1 MVIQVKPKIHPSSI
15 VKTASFFQIP
25 YQFFKK
31 IPDLCFVK
39 TLRLLILFCFV
50 TILPLFGSA
59 PIPTEKTTFQWKW
72 KENQVLELNEY
83 HDVFFR
89 VGTKT
94 VEREDKNRVV
104 MKPKK
109 CSSDSCLVNAFFD
122 TYIRYGKTSGPFWKD
137 KEFLSD
143 FTLFRNGRY
152 EVPNEFIMPNLRSF
166 PSFPD
171 TPVSVSDV
179 WKLPAE
185 ESFDFSAERIRVKVL
200 PEYTFQ
206 GIAPWSEGNY
216 KGNCEKITYTYPIFY
231 NKPEGE
237 KMVPNVPYKIFGFAS
252 GTVFFNANRG
262 VPEFKEVKLSY
273 TFIYPNGTVQ
283 EANFHIKGVYFLRNQ
298 VNAKDKEAIKED
310 ILEDLIVGYTG
321 NPNQTGEW
329 ANGKPIDPKT
339 TKPITLPNKNL
350 NGENL
355 GRITDTGEIPSPEK
369 TTDPAKL
376 PVTVRTSDDGIVF
389 SLDSILFDF
398 NDSKLKPDAETAVAK
413 IAEILKKYPDREIR
427 VSGHTDNIGKKEYNQ
442 KLSEERAKSVLHSLV
457 DNHKMDEK
465 HISFKGYADDIPIV
479 ANDTEENR
487 HKNRRVEITLV
498 LD

>member
-1 MVIQVKPKIHPSSI
+1 M
-15 VKTASFFQIP
+15 KTKMRS
-25 YQFFKK
+25 
-31 IPDLCFVK
+31 
-39 TLRLLILFCFV
+39 LLLCFV
-50 TILPLFGSA
+50 TILPLLELFANPSG
-59 PIPTEKTTFQWKW
+59 KTHFQWKW
-72 KENQVLELNEY
+72 TTNQVLELNEY
-83 HDVFFR
+83 HDVLFR

-104 MKPKK
+104 MKTRQ
-109 CSSDSCLVNAFFD
+109 CSQDSCLVNAWFD
-122 TYIRYGKTSGPFWKD
+122 TYMRYGKTSGPFWKD
-137 KEFLSD
+137 KEFVSD

-171 TPVSVSDV
+171 SPLSVSDV

-185 ESFDFSAERIRVKVL
+185 ESFDFSTERIRVKVT

-206 GIAPWSEGNY
+206 GIFPWKEGNY
-216 KGNCEKITYTYPIFY
+216 SGNCEKITYTYPIFY
-231 NKPEGE
+231 SKPESE
-237 KMVPNVPYKIFGFAS
+237 KMAPNVPYKIFGFAT
-252 GTVFFNANRG
+252 GTVFFNAEKG
-262 VPEFKEVKLSY
+262 VPEFKEVKLTY

-283 EANFHIKGVYFLRNQ
+283 EANFHVKGVYFLRNQ
-298 VNAKDKEAIKED
+298 VNAKDKESIRED
-310 ILEDLIVGYTG
+310 ILNDLIVGYTRDG
-321 NPNQTGEW
+321 LPNGKRIQKRQRPGLGDPNQNLEGRLPPQSTEIPEMTDGVTHPNVKEKPDP
-329 ANGKPIDPKT
+329 NSPIDD
-339 TKPITLPNKNL
+339 PNQIA
-350 NGENL
+350 EQ
-355 GRITDTGEIPSPEK
+355 
-369 TTDPAKL
+369 L
-376 PVTVRTSDDGIVF
+376 PVKVRTTEDGIVF

-398 NDSKLKPDAETAVAK
+398 NDSKLKVDAESAVAK

-465 HISFKGYADDIPIV
+465 HISFRGYADEFPV
-479 ANDTEENR
+479 APNDSEENR

>member
-1 MVIQVKPKIHPSSI
+1 MVIQVKPKINPSSI
-15 VKTASFFQIP
+15 AKTASFFHFP

-31 IPDLCFVK
+31 YPDLCFVK
-39 TLRLLILFCFV
+39 PTYRWILLCFV
-50 TILPLFGSA
+50 IFLTLEGST
-59 PIPTEKTTFQWKW
+59 PVPSGKTTFQWKW

-89 VGTKT
+89 VGAKT

-109 CSSDSCLVNAFFD
+109 CSSDSCLVNAWFD

-137 KEFLSD
+137 KEFTSD
-143 FTLFRNGRY
+143 FTLFQNGRY

-185 ESFDFSAERIRVKVL
+185 ESFDFNSERIRVKVI

-206 GIAPWSEGNY
+206 GIFPWSDGNY

-231 NKPEGE
+231 TKPEGE

-252 GTVFFNANRG
+252 GTVFFNAARG

-283 EANFHIKGVYFLRNQ
+283 EANFHIKGIYFLRNQ
-298 VNAKDKEAIKED
+298 VNTKDKEAIRED
-310 ILEDLIVGYTG
+310 ILDDLIVGNTG
-321 NPNQTGEW
+321 DPNGSRL
-329 ANGKPIDPKT
+329 GDL
-339 TKPITLPNKNL
+339 TKDTNKEKEPNEK
-350 NGENL
+350 NL
-355 GRITDTGEIPSPEK
+355 GRITDTGEKPSPEK
-369 TTDPAKL
+369 DSLLDKL
-376 PVTVRTSDDGIVF
+376 PISVRTSDDGIVF

-427 VSGHTDNIGKKEYNQ
+427 VSGHTDNIGKKEYNR
-442 KLSEERAKSVLHSLV
+442 KLSEDRAKSVLHSLV

-465 HISFKGYADDIPIV
+465 HISFKGYADELPIV
-479 ANDTEENR
+479 PNDSEENR

>member
-1 MVIQVKPKIHPSSI
+1 M
-15 VKTASFFQIP
+15 KTKVHS
-25 YQFFKK
+25 
-31 IPDLCFVK
+31 
-39 TLRLLILFCFV
+39 LLICFV
-50 TILPLFGSA
+50 TILPFLDLFAG
-59 PIPTEKTTFQWKW
+59 PPEKTQFQWKW
-72 KENQVLELNEY
+72 TNNQVLELNEY

-104 MKPKK
+104 MKTKQ
-109 CSSDSCLVNAFFD
+109 CSQDSCLVNAWFD
-122 TYIRYGKTSGPFWKD
+122 TYLRYGKTSGPFWKD

-143 FTLFRNGRY
+143 FTIFRNGRY

-166 PSFPD
+166 PSFPENA
-171 TPVSVSDV
+171 VSVSDV

-185 ESFDFSAERIRVKVL
+185 ESFDFSSERIRVKVT

-206 GIAPWSEGNY
+206 GIFPWKEGNY
-216 KGNCEKITYTYPIFY
+216 SGNCEKITYTYPIFY
-231 NKPEGE
+231 TKAESE
-237 KMVPNVPYKIFGFAS
+237 RMAPNVPYKIFGFAT
-252 GTVFFNANRG
+252 GTVFFNATKG

-298 VNAKDKEAIKED
+298 VNAKDKESIRED
-310 ILEDLIVGYTG
+310 ILNDLIVGYTKDG
-321 NPNQTGEW
+321 LPNGLRITPSYRPG
-329 ANGKPIDPKT
+329 NGKPNANPNGIGEPT
-339 TKPITLPNKNL
+339 GTLITNQNPDLNSPSKLIPDGEDPNKIA
-350 NGENL
+350 EQ
-355 GRITDTGEIPSPEK
+355 
-369 TTDPAKL
+369 L
-376 PVTVRTSDDGIVF
+376 PVKVRTSEDGIVF

-398 NDSKLKPDAETAVAK
+398 NDSKLKPDAESAVAK

-457 DNHKMDEK
+457 DNYKMDEK
-465 HISFKGYADDIPIV
+465 QISFRGYADDLPV
-479 ANDTEENR
+479 APNDTEENR

>member
-1 MVIQVKPKIHPSSI
+1 MVIQVKPKNHPSSI
-15 VKTASFFQIP
+15 VKTASFFHFH

-31 IPDLCFVK
+31 IPDLCSVK
-39 TLRLLILFCFV
+39 TLRRLLILCFV
-50 TILPLFGSA
+50 IILPLIGSA
-59 PIPTEKTTFQWKW
+59 PVPPGKTTFQWKW

-89 VGTKT
+89 VGAKT

-109 CSSDSCLVNAFFD
+109 CSSDSCLVNAWFD

-137 KEFLSD
+137 KEFESD

-166 PSFPD
+166 PSFPEEA
-171 TPVSVSDV
+171 VSVSDV

-185 ESFDFSAERIRVKVL
+185 ESFDFNAERIRVKVI
-200 PEYTFQ
+200 PEYTYQ

-231 NKPEGE
+231 NKPETE

-252 GTVFFNANRG
+252 GTVFFNATKG

-283 EANFHIKGVYFLRNQ
+283 EANFHIKGIYFLRNQ
-298 VNAKDKEAIKED
+298 VNAKDKESIRED
-310 ILEDLIVGYTG
+310 ILGDLIVGYTG
-321 NPNQTGEW
+321 DQKATKIGEPTK
-329 ANGKPIDPKT
+329 GKEPT
-339 TKPITLPNKNL
+339 
-350 NGENL
+350 GENL
-355 GRITDTGEIPSPEK
+355 GRITDTGEVPIPEK
-369 TTDPAKL
+369 HSLPEKL
-376 PVTVRTSDDGIVF
+376 PISVRTSEDGIVF

-442 KLSEERAKSVLHSLV
+442 KLSEDRAKAVLHSLV
-457 DNHKMDEK
+457 DNYKMDEK
-465 HISFKGYADDIPIV
+465 HVSFKGYADDVPIV
-479 ANDTEENR
+479 PNDNEENR

>member
-1 MVIQVKPKIHPSSI
+1 M
-15 VKTASFFQIP
+15 KTKVHS
-25 YQFFKK
+25 
-31 IPDLCFVK
+31 
-39 TLRLLILFCFV
+39 LLICFV
-50 TILPLFGSA
+50 TILPFLDLFAG
-59 PIPTEKTTFQWKW
+59 PPEKTQFQWKW
-72 KENQVLELNEY
+72 TNNQVLELNEY

-104 MKPKK
+104 MKTKQ
-109 CSSDSCLVNAFFD
+109 CSQDSCLVNAWFD
-122 TYIRYGKTSGPFWKD
+122 TYLRYGKTSGPFWKD

-143 FTLFRNGRY
+143 FTIFRNGRY

-166 PSFPD
+166 PSFPENA
-171 TPVSVSDV
+171 VSVSDV

-185 ESFDFSAERIRVKVL
+185 ESFDFSSERIRVKVT

-206 GIAPWSEGNY
+206 GIFPWKEGNY
-216 KGNCEKITYTYPIFY
+216 SGNCEKITYTYPIFY
-231 NKPEGE
+231 TKAESE
-237 KMVPNVPYKIFGFAS
+237 RMAPNVPYKIFGFAT
-252 GTVFFNANRG
+252 GTVFFNATKG

-298 VNAKDKEAIKED
+298 VNAKDKESIRED
-310 ILEDLIVGYTG
+310 ILNDLIVGYTKDG
-321 NPNQTGEW
+321 LPNGLRITPSYRPG
-329 ANGKPIDPKT
+329 NGKPNANANGIGEPT
-339 TKPITLPNKNL
+339 GTLITDQNPDLNSPSKLIPDGEDPNKIA
-350 NGENL
+350 EQ
-355 GRITDTGEIPSPEK
+355 
-369 TTDPAKL
+369 L
-376 PVTVRTSDDGIVF
+376 PVKVRTSEDGIVF

-398 NDSKLKPDAETAVAK
+398 NDSKLKPDAESAVAK

-457 DNHKMDEK
+457 DNYKMDEK
-465 HISFKGYADDIPIV
+465 QISFRGYADDLPV
-479 ANDTEENR
+479 APNDTEENR

>member
-1 MVIQVKPKIHPSSI
+1 M
-15 VKTASFFQIP
+15 TFR
-25 YQFFKK
+25 
-31 IPDLCFVK
+31 
-39 TLRLLILFCFV
+39 RLVFYSFV
-50 TILPLFGSA
+50 TILPMAMASA
-59 PIPTEKTTFQWKW
+59 DPQSKTSFQWKW

-109 CSSDSCLVNAFFD
+109 CSTDSCLVNAWFD
-122 TYIRYGKTSGPFWKD
+122 TYLRYGKTSGPFWKD

-171 TPVSVSDV
+171 TAVSVSDV

-185 ESFDFSAERIRVKVL
+185 ESFDFNSERIRVKVV

-206 GIAPWSEGNY
+206 GIFPWSEGNY

-231 NKPEGE
+231 NKPDGE

-252 GTVFFNANRG
+252 GTVFFNASRG

-298 VNAKDKEAIKED
+298 INAKDKESIRED

-321 NPNQTGEW
+321 DLNGTKIGDPSKDKT
-329 ANGKPIDPKT
+329 NGK
-339 TKPITLPNKNL
+339 LPNE
-350 NGENL
+350 ENL

-369 TTDPAKL
+369 KTDPKNL
-376 PVTVRTSDDGIVF
+376 PVSVRTSEDGIVF

-398 NDSKLKPDAETAVAK
+398 NDSKLKPEAETAVTK

-442 KLSEERAKSVLHSLV
+442 KLSEDRAKSVLHSLV
-457 DNHKMDEK
+457 DLHKMDEK
-465 HISFKGYADDIPIV
+465 HISFKGYADEVPIV
-479 ANDTEENR
+479 SNDTEENR
-487 HKNRRVEITLV
+487 HKNRRVEIILV

>member
-1 MVIQVKPKIHPSSI
+1 M
-15 VKTASFFQIP
+15 KTKAHSF
-25 YQFFKK
+25 
-31 IPDLCFVK
+31 
-39 TLRLLILFCFV
+39 LICIV
-50 TILPLFGSA
+50 TILPVLDLIAG
-59 PIPTEKTTFQWKW
+59 PTLKTQFQWKW
-72 KENQVLELNEY
+72 TNNQVLELNEY

-104 MKPKK
+104 MKTKQ
-109 CSSDSCLVNAFFD
+109 CSQDSCLVNAWFD
-122 TYIRYGKTSGPFWKD
+122 TYMRYGKTSGPFWKD

-152 EVPNEFIMPNLRSF
+152 EVPNEFTMPNLRSF
-166 PSFPD
+166 PSFPE
-171 TPVSVSDV
+171 TPVAVSDV

-185 ESFDFSAERIRVKVL
+185 ESFDFNSERIRVKVT

-206 GIAPWSEGNY
+206 GIFPWKEGNY
-216 KGNCEKITYTYPIFY
+216 SGTCEKITYTYPIFY
-231 NKPEGE
+231 NKPETE
-237 KMVPNVPYKIFGFAS
+237 KMAPNVPYKIFGFAN
-252 GTVFFNANRG
+252 GTVFFNAERG

-298 VNAKDKEAIKED
+298 VNAKDKESIRED
-310 ILEDLIVGYTG
+310 ILNDLIVGYTRDG
-321 NPNQTGEW
+321 LPNGLRIGPGVRPGYENPKTSSLGSPNRESNPNLMADPTGKLTTNE
-329 ANGKPIDPKT
+329 NPDPNVIS
-339 TKPITLPNKNL
+339 PLD
-350 NGENL
+350 GE
-355 GRITDTGEIPSPEK
+355 EK
-369 TTDPAKL
+369 DKIADQL
-376 PVTVRTSDDGIVF
+376 PVKVRSTEDGIVF

-398 NDSKLKPDAETAVAK
+398 NDSKLKPDAESAVAK

-465 HISFKGYADDIPIV
+465 HISFRGYADDLPV
-479 ANDTEENR
+479 APNDSEENR

>member
-1 MVIQVKPKIHPSSI
+1 MVIQVKPKINPSSI
-15 VKTASFFQIP
+15 AKTASFFSFSS
-25 YQFFKK
+25 QFFKK
-31 IPDLCFVK
+31 YPDLFNVK
-39 TLRLLILFCFV
+39 TIRRLVFCFV
-50 TILPLFGSA
+50 IFLPFVTSTAKETG
-59 PIPTEKTTFQWKW
+59 KTTFQWKW

-143 FTLFRNGRY
+143 FTLFRNGKY

-171 TPVSVSDV
+171 TPVSVSDI

-206 GIAPWSEGNY
+206 GIHPWSEGNY

-231 NKPEGE
+231 TKPEGE

-252 GTVFFNANRG
+252 GTVFFNASRG

-283 EANFHIKGVYFLRNQ
+283 EANFHIKGIYFLRNQ
-298 VNAKDKEAIKED
+298 VNAKDKETIRED
-310 ILEDLIVGYTG
+310 ILEDLIVGYSG
-321 NPNQTGEW
+321 VPNNAKLGDHNRVPT
-329 ANGKPIDPKT
+329 NGKEP
-339 TKPITLPNKNL
+339 
-350 NGENL
+350 NGENI
-355 GRITDTGEIPSPEK
+355 GRITDTGEVPTPDKNTAPENQ
-369 TTDPAKL
+369 DVQGKL
-376 PVTVRTSDDGIVF
+376 PITVRTSEDGIVF

-442 KLSEERAKSVLHSLV
+442 KLSEDRAKSVLHSLV
-457 DNHKMDEK
+457 DNYKMDEK
-465 HISFKGYADDIPIV
+465 HISFKGYADDVPMV
-479 ANDTEENR
+479 PNDTEENR

>member
-1 MVIQVKPKIHPSSI
+1 MVIQVKPKNHPSSI
-15 VKTASFFQIP
+15 VKTASFFHFP

-31 IPDLCFVK
+31 IPDLCSVK
-39 TLRLLILFCFV
+39 TLRRLLILCFV
-50 TILPLFGSA
+50 IILPLIGSA
-59 PIPTEKTTFQWKW
+59 PVPPGKTTFQWKW

-89 VGTKT
+89 VGAKT

-109 CSSDSCLVNAFFD
+109 CSSDSCLVNAWFD

-137 KEFLSD
+137 KEFESD

-166 PSFPD
+166 PSFPEEA
-171 TPVSVSDV
+171 VSVSDV

-185 ESFDFSAERIRVKVL
+185 ESFDFNAERIRVKVV
-200 PEYTFQ
+200 PEYTYQ

-231 NKPEGE
+231 NKPETE

-252 GTVFFNANRG
+252 GTVFFNATRG

-283 EANFHIKGVYFLRNQ
+283 EANFHIKGIYFLRNQ
-298 VNAKDKEAIKED
+298 VNAKDKESIRED
-310 ILEDLIVGYTG
+310 ILGDLIVGYTG
-321 NPNQTGEW
+321 DQKATKIGEPTK
-329 ANGKPIDPKT
+329 GKEPT
-339 TKPITLPNKNL
+339 
-350 NGENL
+350 GENL
-355 GRITDTGEIPSPEK
+355 GRITDTGEVPVPEK
-369 TTDPAKL
+369 QPVPEKL
-376 PVTVRTSDDGIVF
+376 PISVRTSEDGIVF

-442 KLSEERAKSVLHSLV
+442 KLSEDRAKAVLHSLV
-457 DNHKMDEK
+457 DNYKMDEK
-465 HISFKGYADDIPIV
+465 HVSFKGYADDVPIV
-479 ANDTEENR
+479 PNDNEENR

>member
-1 MVIQVKPKIHPSSI
+1 MVIQVKPKINPSSI
-15 VKTASFFQIP
+15 AKTCSFFPFP

-31 IPDLCFVK
+31 IPDHCNVK
-39 TLRLLILFCFV
+39 TLRRLVFCFV
-50 TILPLFGSA
+50 IFLPFVASTPL
-59 PIPTEKTTFQWKW
+59 PTGKTTFQWKW

-152 EVPNEFIMPNLRSF
+152 EVPNDFIMPNLRSF

-185 ESFDFSAERIRVKVL
+185 ESFDFSADRIRVKVL

-206 GIAPWSEGNY
+206 GIHPWSEGNY

-231 NKPEGE
+231 TKPDGE

-252 GTVFFNANRG
+252 GTVFFNAARG

-283 EANFHIKGVYFLRNQ
+283 EANFHIKGIYFLRNQ
-298 VNAKDKEAIKED
+298 VNAKDKETIRED
-310 ILEDLIVGYTG
+310 ILSDLIVGYTG
-321 NPNQTGEW
+321 DPNG
-329 ANGKPIDPKT
+329 
-339 TKPITLPNKNL
+339 TKLGDPNKNPL
-350 NGENL
+350 NGKEPNGENL

-369 TTDPAKL
+369 NTLPEKL
-376 PVTVRTSDDGIVF
+376 PITVRTSEDGIVF

-442 KLSEERAKSVLHSLV
+442 KLSEDRAKSVLHSLV
-457 DNHKMDEK
+457 DNHQMDEK
-465 HISFKGYADDIPIV
+465 HISFKGYADDVPIV
-479 ANDTEENR
+479 PNDTEENR

>member
-1 MVIQVKPKIHPSSI
+1 MAMASADPQS
-15 VKTASFFQIP
+15 KTS
-25 YQFFKK
+25 
-31 IPDLCFVK
+31 
-39 TLRLLILFCFV
+39 
-50 TILPLFGSA
+50 
-59 PIPTEKTTFQWKW
+59 FQWKW

-109 CSSDSCLVNAFFD
+109 CSTDSCLVNAWFD
-122 TYIRYGKTSGPFWKD
+122 TYLRYGKTSGPFWKD

-171 TPVSVSDV
+171 TAVSVSDV

-185 ESFDFSAERIRVKVL
+185 ESFDFNSERIRVKVV

-206 GIAPWSEGNY
+206 GIFPWSEGNY

-231 NKPEGE
+231 NKPDGE

-252 GTVFFNANRG
+252 GTVFFNASRG

-298 VNAKDKEAIKED
+298 INAKDKESIRED

-321 NPNQTGEW
+321 DLNGTKIGDPSKDKT
-329 ANGKPIDPKT
+329 NGK
-339 TKPITLPNKNL
+339 LPNE
-350 NGENL
+350 ENL

-369 TTDPAKL
+369 KPIQKIFPFPFEL
-376 PVTVRTSDDGIVF
+376 PKMELF
-389 SLDSILFDF
+389 SLWILFC
-398 NDSKLKPDAETAVAK
+398 LILT
-413 IAEILKKYPDREIR
+413 IA
-427 VSGHTDNIGKKEYNQ
+427 N
-442 KLSEERAKSVLHSLV
+442 
-457 DNHKMDEK
+457 
-465 HISFKGYADDIPIV
+465 
-479 ANDTEENR
+479 
-487 HKNRRVEITLV
+487 
-498 LD
+498 

>member
-1 MVIQVKPKIHPSSI
+1 MTKNR
-15 VKTASFFQIP
+15 F
-25 YQFFKK
+25 
-31 IPDLCFVK
+31 
-39 TLRLLILFCFV
+39 LLICFI
-50 TILPLFGSA
+50 TILPYLDLLAVPVG
-59 PIPTEKTTFQWKW
+59 TTKFHWKW
-72 KENQVLELNEY
+72 ASNQVLELNEY
-83 HDVFFR
+83 HEVLFR

-104 MKPKK
+104 MKTKQ
-109 CSSDSCLVNAFFD
+109 CSQDSCLVNAWFD
-122 TYIRYGKTSGPFWKD
+122 TYLRYGKTSGPFWKD
-137 KEFLSD
+137 KEFVSD

-171 TPVSVSDV
+171 SPVSVGDV

-185 ESFDFSAERIRVKVL
+185 ESFDFSSERIRVKVT

-206 GIAPWSEGNY
+206 GIFPWKEGNY
-216 KGNCEKITYTYPIFY
+216 SGNCEKITYTYPIFY
-231 NKPEGE
+231 AKPESE
-237 KMVPNVPYKIFGFAS
+237 KMAPNVPYKIFGFAT
-252 GTVFFNANRG
+252 GTVFFNAERG

-283 EANFHIKGVYFLRNQ
+283 EANFFVKGVYFLRNH
-298 VNAKDKEAIKED
+298 VNAKDKESIRED
-310 ILEDLIVGYTG
+310 ILNDLIVGYTKDG
-321 NPNQTGEW
+321 LPNGRRIQRKQNPGKLFPNDKLLGIQRPETSGIQENTNTQGSPPETNETLEPNLRPDDPNQIAEQ
-329 ANGKPIDPKT
+329 
-339 TKPITLPNKNL
+339 
-350 NGENL
+350 
-355 GRITDTGEIPSPEK
+355 
-369 TTDPAKL
+369 L
-376 PVTVRTSDDGIVF
+376 PVKVRTTDDGIVF

-398 NDSKLKPDAETAVAK
+398 NDSKLKSDAESAVAK

-465 HISFKGYADDIPIV
+465 HISFRGYADEFPI
-479 ANDTEENR
+479 APNDTEENR
-487 HKNRRVEITLV
+487 HKNRRVEIILV

>member
-1 MVIQVKPKIHPSSI
+1 MTRH
-15 VKTASFFQIP
+15 
-25 YQFFKK
+25 
-31 IPDLCFVK
+31 
-39 TLRLLILFCFV
+39 RLLILCFV
-50 TILPLFGSA
+50 TFLPLVGST
-59 PIPTEKTTFQWKW
+59 PVPPGKTTFQWKW

-89 VGTKT
+89 VGAKT

-137 KEFLSD
+137 KEFVSD

-166 PSFPD
+166 PSFPEEA
-171 TPVSVSDV
+171 VSVSDV

-185 ESFDFSAERIRVKVL
+185 ESFDFNAERIRVKVV

-206 GIAPWSEGNY
+206 GTAPWSEGNY

-231 NKPEGE
+231 NKPENE

-252 GTVFFNANRG
+252 GTVFFNATKG

-283 EANFHIKGVYFLRNQ
+283 EANFHIKGIYFFRNQ
-298 VNAKDKEAIKED
+298 VNAKDKESIRED

-321 NPNQTGEW
+321 NPIRS
-329 ANGKPIDPKT
+329 KLDDPK
-339 TKPITLPNKNL
+339 KDPIHEKESNK
-350 NGENL
+350 ENL
-355 GRITDTGEIPSPEK
+355 GRITDTGEVPIPEK
-369 TTDPAKL
+369 NSVPEKL
-376 PVTVRTSDDGIVF
+376 PISVRTSEDGIVF

-398 NDSKLKPDAETAVAK
+398 NDSKLKTDAETAVAK

-427 VSGHTDNIGKKEYNQ
+427 VSGHTDNIGKKEYNK
-442 KLSEERAKSVLHSLV
+442 KLSEERAKAVLHSLV
-457 DNHKMDEK
+457 DNYKMDEK
-465 HISFKGYADDIPIV
+465 HISFKGYGDDAPIV
-479 ANDTEENR
+479 PNDSEENR

>member
-15 VKTASFFQIP
+15 VKTASFFHFP

-31 IPDLCFVK
+31 IPDLCSVK
-39 TLRLLILFCFV
+39 TLRRLLILCFV
-50 TILPLFGSA
+50 IILPLIGSA
-59 PIPTEKTTFQWKW
+59 PVPPGKTTFQWKW

-89 VGTKT
+89 VGAKT

-109 CSSDSCLVNAFFD
+109 CSSDSCLVNAWFD

-137 KEFLSD
+137 KEFESD

-166 PSFPD
+166 PSFPEEA
-171 TPVSVSDV
+171 VSVSDV

-185 ESFDFSAERIRVKVL
+185 ESFDFNAERIRVKVI
-200 PEYTFQ
+200 PEYTYQ

-231 NKPEGE
+231 NKPETE
-237 KMVPNVPYKIFGFAS
+237 KMIPNVPYKIFGFAS
-252 GTVFFNANRG
+252 GTVFFNATKG

-283 EANFHIKGVYFLRNQ
+283 EANFHIKGIYFLRNQ
-298 VNAKDKEAIKED
+298 VNAKDKESIRED
-310 ILEDLIVGYTG
+310 ILGDLIVGYTG
-321 NPNQTGEW
+321 DQKATKIGEPTK
-329 ANGKPIDPKT
+329 GKEPT
-339 TKPITLPNKNL
+339 
-350 NGENL
+350 GENL
-355 GRITDTGEIPSPEK
+355 GRITDTGEVPIPEK
-369 TTDPAKL
+369 HSLPEKL
-376 PVTVRTSDDGIVF
+376 PISVRTSEDGIVF

-442 KLSEERAKSVLHSLV
+442 KLSEDRAKAVLHSLV
-457 DNHKMDEK
+457 DNYKMDEK
-465 HISFKGYADDIPIV
+465 HVSFKGYADDIPIV
-479 ANDTEENR
+479 PNDNEENR

>member
-15 VKTASFFQIP
+15 VKTASFFHFP

-31 IPDLCFVK
+31 IPDLCSVK
-39 TLRLLILFCFV
+39 TLRRLLILCFV
-50 TILPLFGSA
+50 IILPLIGSA
-59 PIPTEKTTFQWKW
+59 PVPPGKTTFQWKW

-89 VGTKT
+89 VGAKT

-109 CSSDSCLVNAFFD
+109 CSSDSCLVNAWFD

-137 KEFLSD
+137 KEFESD

-166 PSFPD
+166 PSFPEEA
-171 TPVSVSDV
+171 VSVSDV

-185 ESFDFSAERIRVKVL
+185 ESFDFNAERIRVKVI
-200 PEYTFQ
+200 PEYTYQ

-231 NKPEGE
+231 NKPETE

-252 GTVFFNANRG
+252 GTVFFNATKG

-283 EANFHIKGVYFLRNQ
+283 EANFHIKGIYFLRNQ
-298 VNAKDKEAIKED
+298 VNAKDKESIRED
-310 ILEDLIVGYTG
+310 ILGDLIVGYTG
-321 NPNQTGEW
+321 DQKATKIGEPTK
-329 ANGKPIDPKT
+329 GKEPT
-339 TKPITLPNKNL
+339 
-350 NGENL
+350 GENL
-355 GRITDTGEIPSPEK
+355 GRITDTGEVPIPEK
-369 TTDPAKL
+369 HSLPEKL
-376 PVTVRTSDDGIVF
+376 PISVRTSEDGIVF

-413 IAEILKKYPDREIR
+413 ISEILKKYPDREIR

-442 KLSEERAKSVLHSLV
+442 KLSEDRAKAVLHSLV
-457 DNHKMDEK
+457 DNYKMDEK
-465 HISFKGYADDIPIV
+465 HVSFKGYADDIPIV
-479 ANDTEENR
+479 PNDNEENR

>member
-1 MVIQVKPKIHPSSI
+1 MT
-15 VKTASFFQIP
+15 KTHS
-25 YQFFKK
+25 
-31 IPDLCFVK
+31 
-39 TLRLLILFCFV
+39 LLISFV
-50 TILPLFGSA
+50 IILPLMDLVSV
-59 PIPTEKTTFQWKW
+59 PLEKTQFQWKW
-72 KENQVLELNEY
+72 TNNQVLELNEY

-104 MKPKK
+104 MKAKQ
-109 CSSDSCLVNAFFD
+109 CSQDSCLVNAWFD
-122 TYIRYGKTSGPFWKD
+122 TYMRYGKTSGPFWKD

-152 EVPNEFIMPNLRSF
+152 EVPNEYTMPNLRSF
-166 PSFPD
+166 PSFPES
-171 TPVSVSDV
+171 PVSVSDV

-185 ESFDFSAERIRVKVL
+185 ESFDFSIERIRVKVT

-206 GIAPWSEGNY
+206 GIFPWKEGNY
-216 KGNCEKITYTYPIFY
+216 SGSCEKITYTYPIFY
-231 NKPEGE
+231 NKPESE
-237 KMVPNVPYKIFGFAS
+237 KMAPNVPYKIFGFAT
-252 GTVFFNANRG
+252 GTVFFNAERG

-298 VNAKDKEAIKED
+298 VNAKDKESIRED
-310 ILEDLIVGYTG
+310 ILNDLIVGYSKDG
-321 NPNQTGEW
+321 
-329 ANGKPIDPKT
+329 
-339 TKPITLPNKNL
+339 LPNGL
-350 NGENL
+350 
-355 GRITDTGEIPSPEK
+355 RITSGNRPGYESSDPNAIPKLEGEDKEK
-369 TTDPAKL
+369 IADQL
-376 PVTVRTSDDGIVF
+376 PVKVRASEDGIVF

-398 NDSKLKPDAETAVAK
+398 NDSKLKPDAESAVAK

-457 DNHKMDEK
+457 DNYKMDEK
-465 HISFKGYADDIPIV
+465 HISFRGYADDLPV
-479 ANDTEENR
+479 APNDTEENR